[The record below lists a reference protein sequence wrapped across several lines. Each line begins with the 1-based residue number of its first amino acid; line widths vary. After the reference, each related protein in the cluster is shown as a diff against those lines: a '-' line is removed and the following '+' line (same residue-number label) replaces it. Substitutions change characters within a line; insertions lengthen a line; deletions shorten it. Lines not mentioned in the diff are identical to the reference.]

1 MKEQILERMYR
12 TASCLEATSRIA
24 ERYGDYNVATFNL
37 WKSLK
42 IRVEAEFVQCN
53 FIVNNRDEIHD
64 LLYSLYGLT
73 DCHDVQ
79 NLMKGTLA
87 MEGFGLALE
96 LDSEGEF
103 KKYTSDDY
111 GIVYAF
117 KRKMDAYR
125 EPINLL
131 IESGMGLAA
140 AKAEIKREQEIYNDV
155 QAS

>member
-1 MKEQILERMYR
+1 MKKQILERMYR
-12 TASCLEATSRIA
+12 TASCLEGVSRIA
-24 ERYGDYNVATFNL
+24 ERYGDYNAAVFNL

-64 LLYSLYGLT
+64 LLYSLYSLT

-79 NLMKGTLA
+79 NLMKGTTA

-96 LDSEGEF
+96 VDSEGEF
-103 KKYTSDDY
+103 KKYTSAEY
-111 GIVYAF
+111 GIAYAF

-131 IESGMGLAA
+131 IETGMGLAA
-140 AKAEIKREQEIYNDV
+140 AKAEIKREQENQTNV
-155 QAS
+155 

>member
-12 TASCLEATSRIA
+12 TASCLEGVSRIA

-37 WKSLK
+37 WRSLK

-64 LLYSLYGLT
+64 LLYSLYDLT

-87 MEGFGLALE
+87 MECFGLALE
-96 LDSEGEF
+96 VDSEGEL
-103 KKYTSDDY
+103 KKYTSAEY
-111 GIVYAF
+111 GIAYAF

-131 IESGMGLAA
+131 IENGMGLAA
-140 AKAEIKREQEIYNDV
+140 AKAEIKREQDNQSNV
-155 QAS
+155 

>member
-1 MKEQILERMYR
+1 MKGQILERMYR
-12 TASCLEATSRIA
+12 TASCLEGLSRIA
-24 ERYGDYNVATFNL
+24 ERYGDYNAAVFNL

-42 IRVEAEFVQCN
+42 IRVEAEYVQCN
-53 FIVNNRDEIHD
+53 FIVNSRDEIHD
-64 LLYSLYGLT
+64 LLYSLYSLT
-73 DCHDVQ
+73 DCHDIQ

-87 MEGFGLALE
+87 MEGFGLALDV
-96 LDSEGEF
+96 DSEGEF

-111 GIVYAF
+111 GIVYAL

-140 AKAEIKREQEIYNDV
+140 ARAELKREQEINDV
-155 QAS
+155 

>member
-12 TASCLEATSRIA
+12 TASCLEGVSRIA
-24 ERYGDYNVATFNL
+24 ERYGDYNVAVFNL

-42 IRVEAEFVQCN
+42 IRVEAEYVQCN
-53 FIVNNRDEIHD
+53 FVVNSRDEIHD
-64 LLYSLYGLT
+64 LLYSLYSLT
-73 DCHDVQ
+73 DCHDIQ

-87 MEGFGLALE
+87 MESFGLALDV
-96 LDSEGEF
+96 DSEGEL
-103 KKYTSDDY
+103 KKFTSDDY

-117 KRKMDAYR
+117 KRKMDTYR

-140 AKAEIKREQEIYNDV
+140 AKAEIKREREINDV
-155 QAS
+155 KTC